1 MSTAVG
7 TDWKTAPLP
16 RNAEGWIA
24 RATEVAAVLA
34 TDAAARDK
42 AAATPHAEVRLL
54 KDSGLVTLLG
64 PVEHGGGGQDWPT
77 AYRVVREV
85 AKADGSIGQL
95 LGYHY
100 LWNWAARLV
109 GTREQW
115 EQVEADAA
123 RNRWFFGGAVNT
135 RDADVVVRD
144 EGDTLTFTGGKS
156 FSTGSKVSDV
166 TVLEGVLEGTDDHVF
181 AIVPSDS
188 EGLTFHDDWDNI
200 GQRLSESGGVT
211 LDAVRVPWSAAAG
224 YVDKR
229 FRPRVYNTLNVPTIQ
244 LVFVSFYLGIAAGAL
259 ETAATYTRAKSRPCP
274 GDHQPHLRSDR
285 RPRHRRHR
293 RPRPLL
299 AQRPHAH
306 PARPG
311 RLQAPR
317 GRPPRPHRRPAAAH
331 LILLK
336 GPAMATILSV
346 SGSLSAT
353 SRTARLLRHL
363 DQRLITQGHEV
374 IPFDVRDLPRRRP
387 ARRGLPA
394 PGDPAGHG
402 TGRAG
407 GRGRGRHPVYKAA
420 YSGLLKALLDLL
432 PQYALTGKTVLPLA
446 TGGSTAHVLAID
458 YALRPVLS
466 SMGAQHI
473 VPSWFPLDRDITV
486 GDGGTVT
493 VAPDSADALTQV
505 TDRFSATLGGRTA
518 LLAATG

>member
-1 MSTAVG
+1 MSTTAR
-7 TDWKTAPLP
+7 TDWQTAPLP
-16 RNAEGWIA
+16 KDAEGWIA

-42 AAATPHAEVRLL
+42 AAATPYEEVRLL

-64 PVEHGGGGQDWPT
+64 PAEHGGGGQDWSA

-123 RNRWFFGGAVNT
+123 RNRWFFGGSVNP

-144 EGDTLTFTGGKS
+144 EGDTLTFTGRKS

-200 GQRLSESGGVT
+200 GQRLTESGGVT

-259 ETAATYTRAKSRPCP
+259 ETAATYTRAKSRPWLHGGHDHAVDEP
-274 GDHQPHLRSDR
+274 YVIDTYGDLTAKLWAAEALADAVAAEGQKLHDDPDAVTEQARGEFEVRVAAVKARATDVALEITNRIFEVTGARATASAEGLDR
-285 RPRHRRHR
+285 FWRNVRTHTLHDPACWKVQHIGRHV
-293 RPRPLL
+293 LN
-299 AQRPHAH
+299 
-306 PARPG
+306 G
-311 RLQAPR
+311 T
-317 GRPPRPHRRPAAAH
+317 RPPRH
-331 LILLK
+331 
-336 GPAMATILSV
+336 
-346 SGSLSAT
+346 
-353 SRTARLLRHL
+353 
-363 DQRLITQGHEV
+363 
-374 IPFDVRDLPRRRP
+374 
-387 ARRGLPA
+387 
-394 PGDPAGHG
+394 
-402 TGRAG
+402 
-407 GRGRGRHPVYKAA
+407 
-420 YSGLLKALLDLL
+420 GLL
-432 PQYALTGKTVLPLA
+432 
-446 TGGSTAHVLAID
+446 
-458 YALRPVLS
+458 
-466 SMGAQHI
+466 
-473 VPSWFPLDRDITV
+473 
-486 GDGGTVT
+486 
-493 VAPDSADALTQV
+493 
-505 TDRFSATLGGRTA
+505 
-518 LLAATG
+518 